1 MCIRDRLAQILTER
15 AGRKVTLHVP
25 QRGEKA
31 ELLAMAQRNAR
42 EDVERVTTAQERENR
57 TLTQLAGMLSLKETP
72 KRMESYDISNTGA
85 SDIVASMVVYEGA
98 KPKKSAYRRFKI
110 KSLSAHPDDYASME
124 EVLTRRIQRYLDGDE
139 KFSPLPD
146 VMLID
151 GGITH
156 AGVAER
162 VCAQMH
168 VRVPIFGMVKDD
180 RHRTRAL
187 ITARG
192 QELGIQQTP
201 ALFALIGTV
210 QEEVHRFAIA
220 YHHQKHTRSAKRSQL
235 DGIPGVGEARKKR
248 LLQHFGTVTA
258 VKNAALEQ
266 LSAVVPEAAARA
278 VYEKFH
284 G

>member
-1 MCIRDRLAQILTER
+1 MAEQVLAETGLD
-15 AGRKVTLHVP
+15 VP
-25 QRGEKA
+25 
-31 ELLAMAQRNAR
+31 
-42 EDVERVTTAQERENR
+42 
-57 TLTQLAGMLSLKETP
+57 
-72 KRMESYDISNTGA
+72 
-85 SDIVASMVVYEGA
+85 
-98 KPKKSAYRRFKI
+98 
-110 KSLSAHPDDYASME
+110 
-124 EVLTRRIQRYLDGDE
+124 VL
-139 KFSPLPD
+139 
-146 VMLID
+146 
-151 GGITH
+151 
-156 AGVAER
+156 
-162 VCAQMH
+162 
-168 VRVPIFGMVKDD
+168 GMVKDD

-266 LSAVVPEAAARA
+266 LFAVVPEAAARA

>member
-1 MCIRDRLAQILTER
+1 MAEQVLAETGLD
-15 AGRKVTLHVP
+15 VP
-25 QRGEKA
+25 
-31 ELLAMAQRNAR
+31 
-42 EDVERVTTAQERENR
+42 
-57 TLTQLAGMLSLKETP
+57 
-72 KRMESYDISNTGA
+72 
-85 SDIVASMVVYEGA
+85 
-98 KPKKSAYRRFKI
+98 
-110 KSLSAHPDDYASME
+110 
-124 EVLTRRIQRYLDGDE
+124 VL
-139 KFSPLPD
+139 
-146 VMLID
+146 
-151 GGITH
+151 
-156 AGVAER
+156 
-162 VCAQMH
+162 
-168 VRVPIFGMVKDD
+168 GMVKDD

-192 QELGIQQTP
+192 HELGIQQTP

-258 VKNAALEQ
+258 VKNATLEQ